1 MIGDWFLAFFYESL
15 DKSCHHRTT
24 LNMNDMLLIFS
35 APSRVL
41 RRLKDSIRCI
51 GLLLVTFIISYLP
64 IIISM
69 ISRLVSGGV
78 TYGPTIQFIAVMT
91 FYGSALCNPLVYIAS
106 STDHRKAISKK
117 ISAVPCLR
125 WAAVDRAV
133 RPAAARG
140 NFLRQNWTSKIKFAI
155 KLNTPH

>member
-1 MIGDWFLAFFYESL
+1 
-15 DKSCHHRTT
+15 
-24 LNMNDMLLIFS
+24 MNDMLLIFS

-140 NFLRQNWTSKIKFAI
+140 NFLRHLEANRQIEPARSTSQS
-155 KLNTPH
+155 N

>member
-1 MIGDWFLAFFYESL
+1 
-15 DKSCHHRTT
+15 
-24 LNMNDMLLIFS
+24 MNDMLFILS

-69 ISRLVSGGV
+69 ISRLVSGGD

-106 STDHRKAISKK
+106 STDHRKAIAKK

-125 WAAVDRAV
+125 WAAVERAV
-133 RPAAARG
+133 RPAAGRES
-140 NFLRQNWTSKIKFAI
+140 FLRR
-155 KLNTPH
+155 